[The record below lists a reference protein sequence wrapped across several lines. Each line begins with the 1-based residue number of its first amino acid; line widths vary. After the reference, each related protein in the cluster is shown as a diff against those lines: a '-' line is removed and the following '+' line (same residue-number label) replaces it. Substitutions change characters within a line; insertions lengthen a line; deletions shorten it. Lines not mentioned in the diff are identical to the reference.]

1 MKSCHLQQHGMT
13 SRALCYV
20 CVYKLRK
27 GEVGG
32 RPGEA
37 RVWDVGHA
45 GSPAAPW
52 DCALRGEPTSY
63 LPGWN
68 PIAVCPV
75 RCCC

>member
-1 MKSCHLQQHGMT
+1 M
-13 SRALCYV
+13 
-20 CVYKLRK
+20 
-27 GEVGG
+27 GG
-32 RPGEA
+32 GPGEA

-45 GSPAAPW
+45 GSPAAAW
-52 DCALRGEPTSY
+52 DCALQGEPTSH